1 MNRTL
6 IVSYQKFYNKAA
18 LFVLIVLCC
27 AVGLY
32 FLIYGQLPTLI
43 IGVGISSFLVPW
55 SLFNAISQMD
65 KTKRQFQSV
74 TFLED
79 CLLFENLPIQ
89 GGEKVQVKILY
100 ENIKFVRVSPNTFS
114 MMFVPRFEWSGDQC
128 TYIHPSGFVP
138 KLQTFSWY
146 FVSKQNKME
155 ILELLKTRTIP
166 IESSK

>member
-6 IVSYQKFYNKAA
+6 FVSYQNFYKRLA
-18 LFVLIVLCC
+18 LFAAIVLCC
-27 AVGLY
+27 SVGIYL
-32 FLIYGQLPTLI
+32 LIYGQLSTLI
-43 IGVGISSFLVPW
+43 IGIGISSFLVPW
-55 SLFNAISQMD
+55 SFFNAISHLD
-65 KTKRQFQSV
+65 KAKRQFQTV
-74 TFLED
+74 TFLEE

-128 TYIHPSGFVP
+128 TYIHPSGYVP